1 MSCGTC
7 CFVVSLWPFCF
18 IAVTWPK
25 MANRPNKQPKE
36 TRVYRKVVRFI
47 EDLKMKTLSSIYWLS
62 ARAHNIFL
70 LLFLFRI
77 AFTITAVTSSKMAND
92 ANERS
97 VAHVLQFYTSTVVN

>member
-47 EDLKMKTLSSIYWLS
+47 EDMKMKTLCSIYWLS
-62 ARAHNIFL
+62 ARVHKYFSSS
-70 LLFLFRI
+70 LFVSHSF
-77 AFTITAVTSSKMAND
+77 
-92 ANERS
+92 
-97 VAHVLQFYTSTVVN
+97 HY